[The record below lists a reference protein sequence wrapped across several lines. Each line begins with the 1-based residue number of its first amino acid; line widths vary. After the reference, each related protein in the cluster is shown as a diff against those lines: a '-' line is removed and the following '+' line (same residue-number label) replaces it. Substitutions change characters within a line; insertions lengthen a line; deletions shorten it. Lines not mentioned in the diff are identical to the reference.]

1 MESINFTYPAF
12 GLLFCLLAGLGYA
25 TLLYFRDK
33 TFREQPGWFV
43 PLLFGLRAL
52 SVSLICVLLLEPL
65 LKRVVLDTRLPI
77 VAVAQDVSA
86 SIGAGMEEATL
97 GEFQQSLRGL
107 ENDLGQDY
115 DLKYYSFGSEVRA
128 GLVDSFQDKSTD
140 IGASLQSVYDLHSD
154 QNLGAIVLATDGRYN
169 QGNNPLYFSE
179 NLGVPVFPVLLGD
192 SIPKIDLF
200 VRRVFHNQIA
210 YLGDRLQVQVDL
222 GARSLAG
229 EQTSLRL
236 SRVTSSG
243 TRLVEERALQV
254 EGNEFFRTLEFELE
268 MTAAGVQRY
277 RFSLEEL
284 SGEVSA
290 QNNVKDIFIEVL
302 DARQKVLVLAGVPH
316 PDLTAIRQTLLKS
329 KNYEV
334 EIAYINRDVPP
345 VQEFDFVIFHGL
357 PSRTQQAAK
366 ILQTANEEGLPRL
379 FILTGETDIERLNQ
393 VQGLVGIQ
401 AEGRTFNEVQPIPS
415 PAFNLFNLS
424 ESLRLELPS
433 FTPLRAPF
441 GEYQV
446 APFASVVLYQ
456 RIGRVDTRFPLLVLG
471 EEKGL
476 RTGVLCGDGL
486 WRWRLFDF
494 LQRENHELFE
504 ELLGKTL
511 QYVSLKDDK
520 RKFRVSL
527 PKNLFQETEAIP
539 FNAELYNDNYELV
552 NEPDVLLTIRSEE
565 TGDEFTYTFNKMGVI
580 YSLNV
585 GRFPVGNYTYEAA
598 TQLNGVPYEA
608 AGSFSVQPI
617 QLELYETTADFG
629 GLRLIAQRTG
639 GKAFFPDEMTQL
651 GETLQE
657 LPALKP
663 VVYSSVKTL
672 PLLNLKWVFF
682 VLVALLT
689 GEWFLRRYF
698 GAY

>member
-1 MESINFTYPAF
+1 MESIYFTYPAF
-12 GLLFCLLAGLGYA
+12 GLLFCLLAGIAYA

-33 TFREQPGWFV
+33 TFREQAGWFV

-52 SVSLICVLLLEPL
+52 AVTAICALLLEPL

-86 SIGAGMEEATL
+86 SIGAGMEEADL
-97 GEFQQSLRGL
+97 DAFQQSLRAL
-107 ENDLGQDY
+107 ENSLGQDY
-115 DLKYYSFGSEVRA
+115 DLKYYSFGSEVRS

-154 QNLGAIVLATDGRYN
+154 QNLGAVVLATDGRFN

-179 NLGVPVFPVLLGD
+179 NLGVPVFPILLGD
-192 SIPKIDLF
+192 SIPKRDLF

-210 YLGDRLQVQVDL
+210 YLGDRLQVQVDV

-229 EQTSLRL
+229 QGTSLSL
-236 SRVTSSG
+236 GRVTSSG
-243 TRLVEERALQV
+243 NRLVEERELQV
-254 EGNEFFRTLEFELE
+254 SGNEFFQTLEFELE
-268 MTAAGVQRY
+268 MREAGVQRY
-277 RFSLEEL
+277 RFALEGL
-284 SGEVSA
+284 PGEVST
-290 QNNVKDIFIEVL
+290 QNNIKDIFIEVL
-302 DARQKVLVLAGVPH
+302 DARQKVLVLARVPH
-316 PDLTAIRQTLLKS
+316 PDLTALRQTLLKS

-334 EIAYINRDVPP
+334 EIAYVNRDVPA
-345 VQEFDFVIFHGL
+345 VRDFDFVIFHGL
-357 PSRTQQAAK
+357 PGRNNQAARL
-366 ILQTANEEGLPRL
+366 LQTANEEGLPRL
-379 FILTGETDIERLNQ
+379 FILTEETDIERLNQ
-393 VQGLVGIQ
+393 AQGLVSIQ

-415 PAFNLFNLS
+415 PAFSLFNLS
-424 ESLRLELPS
+424 EPLQLELPS

-441 GEYQV
+441 GEYRV
-446 APFASVVLYQ
+446 APFGSVVLYQ

-471 EEKGL
+471 EEQGL

-494 LQRENHELFE
+494 LQHEDHELFE
-504 ELLGKTL
+504 ELVGKTL

-552 NEPDVLLTIRSEE
+552 NEPDVLMTIRSEE
-565 TGDEFTYTFNKMGVI
+565 SGDEFTYTFNKMGVI

-585 GRFPVGNYTYEAA
+585 GRFPVGNYTYEAS
-598 TQLNGVPYEA
+598 TQLNGVNYEA
-608 AGSFSVQPI
+608 SGSFSVQPI

-629 GLRLIAQRTG
+629 GLRLIAERTG
-639 GKAFFPDEMTQL
+639 GKAYFPGEVGEL
-651 GETLQE
+651 GETLE
-657 LPALKP
+657 GLPALKP
-663 VVYSSVKTL
+663 VVYSSTETL

-682 VLVALLT
+682 ALIALLT
-689 GEWFLRRYF
+689 AEWFLRRYF